1 MILPWGL
8 QSKLM
13 PRIPDIRQ
21 LPSPIVDTIPK
32 PNVEFIPVPPVV
44 DSIDPP
50 IVDVP
55 SFEPPSY
62 TPPQLN
68 PEPEVVAP
76 NAPSNTPQRPVEV
89 PDNRDMPPPKAERPV
104 ISLPGGGEVPMPTNS
119 EVALAGTT
127 AIAATIAALL
137 GKSLVGFLVKL
148 LKPVVKKTILKTKE
162 ALGVRFT
169 HLEEQQYFE
178 LEGSVAKQLKADA
191 KAEKLRQLEEHSQR
205 QHPHK
210 R

>member
-1 MILPWGL
+1 
-8 QSKLM
+8 M
-13 PRIPDIRQ
+13 PRIPDIRR
-21 LPSPIVDTIPK
+21 LPSPIVETIPR
-32 PNVEFIPVPPVV
+32 PNVENIPVPPVV

-50 IVDVP
+50 IVDIP

-68 PEPEVVAP
+68 PTPEVVDP
-76 NAPSNTPQRPVEV
+76 NAPSNTPQRPVET
-89 PDNRDMPPPKAERPV
+89 PDNRDLPPKAERPV
-104 ISLPGGGEVPMPTNS
+104 INLPGGGEVPMPTNS

-162 ALGVRFT
+162 VLGMRLT

-191 KAEKLRQLEEHSQR
+191 KAEKLRQLEAHSQR
-205 QHPHK
+205 QHRHK

>member
-1 MILPWGL
+1 
-8 QSKLM
+8 M

-21 LPSPIVDTIPK
+21 LPAPVVDTIPK
-32 PNVEFIPVPPVV
+32 PNVDYIPVPPVV

-62 TPPQLN
+62 EPPSLN
-68 PEPEVVAP
+68 PRPEVTAP
-76 NAPSNTPQRPVEV
+76 NAPSSMPQRPVEQ
-89 PDNRDMPPPKAERPV
+89 PDNRDLPPPPKPERPV
-104 ISLPGGGEVPMPTNS
+104 IVLPGGQNIPMPTNS

-148 LKPVVKKTILKTKE
+148 LKPIVKKTILKTKE
-162 ALGVRFT
+162 ALGMRLT

-205 QHPHK
+205 QRQRK